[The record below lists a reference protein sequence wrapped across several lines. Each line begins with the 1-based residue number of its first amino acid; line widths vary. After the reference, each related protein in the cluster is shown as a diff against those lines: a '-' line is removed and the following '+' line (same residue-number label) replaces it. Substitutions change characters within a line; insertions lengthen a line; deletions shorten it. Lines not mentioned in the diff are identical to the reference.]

1 MGDSD
6 CCGGAACLRLV
17 LAREGGSLWPSRD
30 VLTADG
36 VHRVEV
42 ARLADQVVIS
52 LHWQAVAWFFLTRN
66 ERDLRAFDGIA
77 VAGHTLVTDPNVLL
91 TNWSLPDAVRGVS

>member
-1 MGDSD
+1 VRF
-6 CCGGAACLRLV
+6 RLV
-17 LAREGGSLWPSRD
+17 RGREGSSLWPRRD

-36 VHRVEV
+36 VHQVEV
-42 ARLADQVVIS
+42 ACLAEQVVIS

-66 ERDLRAFDGIA
+66 EQDLRALDGMA

-91 TNWSLPDAVRGVS
+91 TNWSLPDATRGVS

>member
-6 CCGGAACLRLV
+6 CCGGAWCARLRLGV
-17 LAREGGSLWPSRD
+17 EGSSLWPRRD

-36 VHRVEV
+36 VHQVEV
-42 ARLADQVVIS
+42 ACSAEQVLIS

-66 ERDLRAFDGIA
+66 ECDLHAFDGIA
-77 VAGHTLVTDPNVLL
+77 VAGHPLVTDPNVLL
-91 TNWSLPDAVRGVS
+91 TNWSLPGDMRGVS